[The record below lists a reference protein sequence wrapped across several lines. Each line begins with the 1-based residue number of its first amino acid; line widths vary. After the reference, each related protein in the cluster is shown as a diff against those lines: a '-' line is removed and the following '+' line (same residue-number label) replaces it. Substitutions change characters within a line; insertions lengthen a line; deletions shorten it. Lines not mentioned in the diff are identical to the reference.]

1 MYELR
6 HSLGGQSSLFLRVS
20 KRRMSLD
27 SKKVKMNSITYLK
40 RQYEISKN
48 VIYLHIAQEIE
59 SLERQVET
67 LKEELRKKA

>member
-1 MYELR
+1 
-6 HSLGGQSSLFLRVS
+6 
-20 KRRMSLD
+20 
-27 SKKVKMNSITYLK
+27 MNSITYLK